1 MHEHYS
7 LDLASG
13 ESVHLPN
20 RSTGLLI
27 RDRKSSPMRK
37 SITRVGTLLSA
48 LAGAISLAA
57 CNQAAPPS
65 PPPPPTV
72 TAGHPELQL
81 VENWNEFTGRTA
93 AVSLVNITPRVSGYI
108 VAIPFKEGDLVRT
121 GDLLF
126 QIDPRPYQ
134 DAYDQAVGQL
144 ERARANEKLQDITFK
159 RQERLQATGVIA
171 KEDYD
176 TAQSNKSTAAG
187 DVIAA
192 QAEVN
197 AAKLN
202 LEFTHVISPID
213 GRVSRQLVNIGNL
226 VQADSTRLMTVLSI
240 DPIYAYFSMDELAAL
255 KFRQLMRDG
264 KLVSSREGKVLVYLQ
279 LQNEKLFPHQG
290 TIDFSDNAYDAST
303 GTLLIRGTFT
313 NRDGLLVP
321 GNFVRMRVPSSLKY
335 TALLVADRA
344 IGSDQD
350 QSFVYLI
357 DRNNIAHLQHI
368 ETGPLANGL
377 RVVTSGLRPADL
389 VVIDGIIKVRSG
401 TPVKPEAG
409 SMEQFV
415 SSDSSTPLFSTEAG
429 SSKAGSGRE

>member
-197 AAKLN
+197 GAKLN

-213 GRVSRQLVNIGNL
+213 GWHS
-226 VQADSTRLMTVLSI
+226 
-240 DPIYAYFSMDELAAL
+240 
-255 KFRQLMRDG
+255 FRR
-264 KLVSSREGKVLVYLQ
+264 
-279 LQNEKLFPHQG
+279 
-290 TIDFSDNAYDAST
+290 
-303 GTLLIRGTFT
+303 
-313 NRDGLLVP
+313 
-321 GNFVRMRVPSSLKY
+321 
-335 TALLVADRA
+335 
-344 IGSDQD
+344 
-350 QSFVYLI
+350 
-357 DRNNIAHLQHI
+357 
-368 ETGPLANGL
+368 
-377 RVVTSGLRPADL
+377 
-389 VVIDGIIKVRSG
+389 
-401 TPVKPEAG
+401 
-409 SMEQFV
+409 
-415 SSDSSTPLFSTEAG
+415 
-429 SSKAGSGRE
+429 